1 MKMEFVD
8 EKELDLDEDFE
19 NEERGKIVLV
29 GEPMGLFIA
38 DELGELEDV
47 EHFSAAVAG
56 AEYNVAVGLSR
67 LGHTA
72 LYCTR
77 LGNDPMGKRIL
88 KSMEKNGVAADLVTV
103 TDDAL
108 TGFMMKG
115 MTEVGDPKIAYFRK
129 NSAASTIS
137 VRDIDKLDLCG
148 CDFLHVTGIFPAVSK
163 SAYDAVRRLI
173 SRAKAL
179 DMFISFDPNLRPQLW
194 PSEKEMVR
202 CMNTLAMDADLVLPG
217 LGEGKILTG
226 KDTAEEIAAFY
237 HNMGVDSVVVKLGA
251 KGAYWS
257 CGGESG
263 TVAEFPVERIVD
275 TVGAGDGFAAG
286 VISAVA
292 EGLSLSEA
300 TFRGTV
306 IGSIQISNKGDNEG
320 LPTREKLEAVIAAG
334 IAKAEA

>member
-8 EKELDLDEDFE
+8 EKDIETEEDMPA
-19 NEERGKIVLV
+19 EERGMIVLV

-38 DELGELEDV
+38 EELGELEDV

-67 LGHTA
+67 LGHVA
-72 LYCTR
+72 KYCTR

-88 KSMEKNGVAADLVTV
+88 KSMEKNGVSADLVTV
-103 TDDAL
+103 TNDAL

-115 MTEVGDPKIAYFRK
+115 KTEVGDPKIAYFRK

-137 VRDIDKLDLCG
+137 VHDIDKLDLYG
-148 CDFLHVTGIFPAVSK
+148 CDFLHITGVFPAVSK
-163 SAYDAVRRLI
+163 SAYDAVRRLV

-179 DMFISFDPNLRPQLW
+179 DMFVSFDPNLRPQLW

-202 CMNTLAMDADLVLPG
+202 SMNALAQDADLILPG

-237 HNMGVDSVVVKLGA
+237 HAMGVDSVVVKLGA
-251 KGAYWS
+251 DGAYWS
-257 CGGESG
+257 CGGASG
-263 TVAEFPVERIVD
+263 TVPGFPVEKIVD

-286 VISAVA
+286 VLSAVA
-292 EGLSLSEA
+292 EGLSLQEA

-306 IGSIQISNKGDNEG
+306 IGSVQIANKGDNEG
-320 LPTREKLEAVIAAG
+320 LPTREQLESYIEAG
-334 IAKAEA
+334 IVKV